1 MKIIFR
7 YKCKLQ
13 MFTNQVTIVPAFG
26 CNSVN
31 NYKVY

>member
-13 MFTNQVTIVPAFG
+13 MFINRDTIVPAFG